1 MYAYCSNNPIMWSDP
16 CGTCLHHWQV
26 WRDCDECK
34 KRKEQ
39 FANSVFSNARN
50 VLVGLATDAVLFNPY
65 NVSEKRTLCSN
76 YFSAYKGAF
85 VIRTPFDSSFSFGFI
100 GLRRGEGD
108 PNVLK
113 HEYGHFLQFKR
124 MGITKYTHDV
134 AIPSVMINL
143 LDRKGA
149 LPYDYYSYPWEAE
162 ANKLGNANLSDG
174 NPPLP
179 TGENVSFWDLIPLF
193 FK

>member
-1 MYAYCSNNPIMWSDP
+1 MPPRIRLLTTMM
-16 CGTCLHHWQV
+16 
-26 WRDCDECK
+26 E
-34 KRKEQ
+34 
-39 FANSVFSNARN
+39 
-50 VLVGLATDAVLFNPY
+50 
-65 NVSEKRTLCSN
+65 SERVRRL
-76 YFSAYKGAF
+76 
-85 VIRTPFDSSFSFGFI
+85 RESSFSFGVI
-100 GLRRGEGD
+100 GLRRGESD

-113 HEYGHFLQFKR
+113 HEYGHFLQFIRK
-124 MGITKYTHDV
+124 GIKNYIYDV

-143 LDRKGA
+143 IDRKGN

-162 ANKLGNANLSDG
+162 ANKLGNASLSDG